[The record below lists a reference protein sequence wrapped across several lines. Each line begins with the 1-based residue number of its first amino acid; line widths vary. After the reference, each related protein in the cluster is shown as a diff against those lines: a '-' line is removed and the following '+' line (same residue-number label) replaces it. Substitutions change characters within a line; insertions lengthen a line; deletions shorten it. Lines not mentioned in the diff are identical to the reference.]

1 MTPRPPGPEA
11 PDPTAAPAA
20 GPTMQIGEVAERMGV
35 TQRTLRYYE
44 SIGLLPPAHRLE
56 GGFRLYT
63 ESDLRRLEQIVELK
77 RLLRISLAE
86 IKQIVEAEDVLQQIR
101 SENKQDPDPA
111 ERRARTERAIGI
123 IGEQLL
129 LVRSRIDAMQQLEAR
144 YQRRLERLKGRLAG
158 LEARIT
164 ADPLA
169 PATPAPSGAPAPD
182 ASARPRPWRRP

>member
-1 MTPRPPGPEA
+1 MTPRPPEPEP
-11 PDPTAAPAA
+11 PDPTAAA
-20 GPTMQIGEVAERMGV
+20 GAEPTMQIGEVAERMGV

-158 LEARIT
+158 LET
-164 ADPLA
+164 
-169 PATPAPSGAPAPD
+169 
-182 ASARPRPWRRP
+182 

>member
-1 MTPRPPGPEA
+1 
-11 PDPTAAPAA
+11 
-20 GPTMQIGEVAERMGV
+20 MQIGEVAERMGV
-35 TQRTLRYYE
+35 TQRTLRYWE

-63 ESDLRRLEQIVELK
+63 EADLRRLEQIVELK

-101 SENKQDPDPA
+101 SENKQDRDPA

-144 YQRRLERLKGRLAG
+144 YQRRLERLTERLAR
-158 LEARIT
+158 L
-164 ADPLA
+164 
-169 PATPAPSGAPAPD
+169 TPA
-182 ASARPRPWRRP
+182 ARG

>member
-1 MTPRPPGPEA
+1 MTAERPPRPEPETT
-11 PDPTAAPAA
+11 PAAPAA
-20 GPTMQIGEVAERMGV
+20 PMQIGEVAERMGV
-35 TQRTLRYYE
+35 TQRTLRYWE

-101 SENKQDPDPA
+101 SENKQDRDPA

-129 LVRSRIDAMQQLEAR
+129 LVRSRVEAMQQLEAR
-144 YQRRLERLKGRLAG
+144 YQRRLERLTERLAR
-158 LEARIT
+158 LS
-164 ADPLA
+164 
-169 PATPAPSGAPAPD
+169 TPAQA
-182 ASARPRPWRRP
+182 

>member
-1 MTPRPPGPEA
+1 MTTERAPRPEPETT
-11 PDPTAAPAA
+11 PAAPAA
-20 GPTMQIGEVAERMGV
+20 PAASMQIGEVAERMGV
-35 TQRTLRYYE
+35 TQRTLRYWE

-101 SENKQDPDPA
+101 SENKQDRDPA

-129 LVRSRIDAMQQLEAR
+129 LVRSRVEAMRQLEAR
-144 YQRRLERLKGRLAG
+144 YQRRLERLTERLVR
-158 LEARIT
+158 LS
-164 ADPLA
+164 A
-169 PATPAPSGAPAPD
+169 PARA
-182 ASARPRPWRRP
+182 

>member
-1 MTPRPPGPEA
+1 MTAGRAPRAEPEPA
-11 PDPTAAPAA
+11 PRDAPA
-20 GPTMQIGEVAERMGV
+20 PSPLSPPPMQIGEVAERMGV
-35 TQRTLRYYE
+35 TQRTLRYWE

-101 SENKQDPDPA
+101 SEDKQDPDPG

-129 LVRSRIDAMQQLEAR
+129 LVRSRVEAMQQLEAR
-144 YQRRLERLKGRLAG
+144 YQRRLERLTERLAR
-158 LEARIT
+158 LNSPTRV
-164 ADPLA
+164 
-169 PATPAPSGAPAPD
+169 
-182 ASARPRPWRRP
+182 